1 MVTSSTTAAILL
13 VRGFSAVADVG
24 LSTISRLE
32 ATKANSLRV
41 EGLRIYLLQP
51 ENSSRAAKQPIQHCE
66 SILRTV
72 TMKILSELS
81 IRCAEP
87 ITRWKGLSQE
97 PTIGT
102 CVHEISYCSHS
113 QVERGN
119 PR

>member
-1 MVTSSTTAAILL
+1 MITSSVTAAILP
-13 VRGFSAVADVG
+13 VRAFSAVVDVG

-32 ATKANSLRV
+32 ASEFIYCNQKNSL
-41 EGLRIYLLQP
+41 
-51 ENSSRAAKQPIQHCE
+51 RAAKQPIQHCE